1 MSRPGLIHE
10 RLIAVFLFGV
20 LLFTPPFIGIFNNP
34 QLIFGIPNL
43 YLYLFTAWMLL
54 ILLMAVV
61 IESSD
66 ANETPPVGASDSQ
79 MGSIDT
85 AKEKP
90 GP

>member
-1 MSRPGLIHE
+1 MSRPGLTHE
-10 RLIAVFLFGV
+10 RLIALFLFGV
-20 LLFTPPFIGIFNNP
+20 LLFTPPFISIFNNP

-54 ILLMAVV
+54 ILLMAGV

-66 ANETPPVGASDSQ
+66 ASETPVSAPDSQ
-79 MGSIDT
+79 IGSIDM

>member
-1 MSRPGLIHE
+1 LSRPGLTHE

-66 ANETPPVGASDSQ
+66 ANETPVGAPDSQ
-79 MGSIDT
+79 IGIDM

>member
-1 MSRPGLIHE
+1 MSRPGLTHE

-66 ANETPPVGASDSQ
+66 ANEIPVSAPDSQ
-79 MGSIDT
+79 IGSIDM

>member
-1 MSRPGLIHE
+1 MSRPGLTYE
-10 RLIAVFLFGV
+10 RLIALFLFGV
-20 LLFTPPFIGIFNNP
+20 LLFTPPFLSIFNNP
-34 QLIFGIPNL
+34 ERIFGIPNL
-43 YLYLFTAWMLL
+43 YFYLFMAWTLL

-66 ANETPPVGASDSQ
+66 ANETPVGAPDSQ
-79 MGSIDT
+79 TGSIDM

>member
-1 MSRPGLIHE
+1 MSRPGLTHE

-43 YLYLFTAWMLL
+43 YLYLFTAWTLL
-54 ILLMAVV
+54 ILLMAGV

-66 ANETPPVGASDSQ
+66 ANETPVSAPDSQ
-79 MGSIDT
+79 TGNIDMT
-85 AKEKP
+85 KEKT

>member
-1 MSRPGLIHE
+1 MSRPGLTYE
-10 RLIAVFLFGV
+10 RLVAVFLLGV

-66 ANETPPVGASDSQ
+66 ANETPVGAPDSQ
-79 MGSIDT
+79 TGSIDT
-85 AKEKP
+85 ANEKP